1 MRNTADEFNMTN
13 NINIDVVHFQG
24 TLERPLITTERLTL
38 DIEEYSKVFSTK
50 VLTKS
55 IDNEKYL
62 SSLTGRVQELMEK
75 MDLSY
80 DNKDADIF
88 RVLDSLNIDT
98 RIKNNIEIYLTYQ
111 GINRSNN

>member
-13 NINIDVVHFQG
+13 SINIDVVHFQG

-38 DIEEYSKVFSTK
+38 DIEDYSKVFSTK

-55 IDNEKYL
+55 IDNERYL

>member
-1 MRNTADEFNMTN
+1 
-13 NINIDVVHFQG
+13 
-24 TLERPLITTERLTL
+24 
-38 DIEEYSKVFSTK
+38 
-50 VLTKS
+50 
-55 IDNEKYL
+55 
-62 SSLTGRVQELMEK
+62 